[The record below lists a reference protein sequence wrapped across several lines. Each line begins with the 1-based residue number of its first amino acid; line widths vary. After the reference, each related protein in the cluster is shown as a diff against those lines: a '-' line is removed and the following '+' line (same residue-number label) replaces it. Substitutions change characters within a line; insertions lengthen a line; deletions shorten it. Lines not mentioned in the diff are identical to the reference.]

1 MNANLIKKTRTQF
14 VLVIMTVLLFSV
26 VSILAVF
33 KVVGSRQIGNTSS
46 ISEVHKV
53 SKNSPELSGYIDSQ
67 AKYEAHFVSLAAKV
81 KEQDQNKLTK
91 ILAVTAVAS
100 VLLGSLVAF
109 FAAKFLM
116 KPTVEAYN
124 SQERF
129 LQDAAHELRNPLAT
143 LTVALQQAK
152 SEAAS
157 PELVK
162 TFRRQTKRLVN
173 INEDLLYLERNIDK
187 PKGQVN
193 VSELFKDIIEEIQPQ
208 ARAKSVNV
216 ISRTEDDLFRPI
228 TSSEYV
234 RLVKNVLDNAVKY
247 SKPSSKVTIV
257 QLKHKNKI
265 EVVVS
270 DDGIGMSKL
279 DLSRLGERFYRGSN
293 VGSAEGTGLGVSIIK
308 KILTKYGGDFKVESR
323 LGKGTKVSLTV

>member
-1 MNANLIKKTRTQF
+1 
-14 VLVIMTVLLFSV
+14 
-26 VSILAVF
+26 
-33 KVVGSRQIGNTSS
+33 
-46 ISEVHKV
+46 
-53 SKNSPELSGYIDSQ
+53 
-67 AKYEAHFVSLAAKV
+67 
-81 KEQDQNKLTK
+81 
-91 ILAVTAVAS
+91 
-100 VLLGSLVAF
+100 
-109 FAAKFLM
+109 
-116 KPTVEAYN
+116 
-124 SQERF
+124 
-129 LQDAAHELRNPLAT
+129 
-143 LTVALQQAK
+143 
-152 SEAAS
+152 
-157 PELVK
+157 
-162 TFRRQTKRLVN
+162 
-173 INEDLLYLERNIDK
+173 LYLERNIDK